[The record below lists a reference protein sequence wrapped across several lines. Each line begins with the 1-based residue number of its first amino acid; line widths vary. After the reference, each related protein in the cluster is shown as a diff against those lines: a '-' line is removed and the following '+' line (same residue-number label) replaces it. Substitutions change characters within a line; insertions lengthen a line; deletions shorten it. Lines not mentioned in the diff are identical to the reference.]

1 MMYINQR
8 RRNVA
13 QLVARLVWD
22 QNVAGSSP
30 VVPTPGR
37 LAQLGEHLV
46 YTQVVG
52 GSIPSSP
59 IKVITLLTKYG
70 GIAQQV
76 EHTAHIRQVIGSNP
90 IAAKS
95 RLFNTNSLFCFY
107 CYLSKKKRNL
117 T

>member
-1 MMYINQR
+1 MVLKKNKKFSKFLLFPIDLFFIMMYINQR

-59 IKVITLLTKYG
+59 IKALQTFEVLLF
-70 GIAQQV
+70 
-76 EHTAHIRQVIGSNP
+76 TA
-90 IAAKS
+90 A
-95 RLFNTNSLFCFY
+95 
-107 CYLSKKKRNL
+107 
-117 T
+117 

>member
-8 RRNVA
+8 QRNVA

-59 IKVITLLTKYG
+59 TKHFNQFEVFFYG

-107 CYLSKKKRNL
+107 CYSSKKRG